1 MKKSVL
7 RGGYLLH
14 KKVGYNV
21 CITIGGRLMADWQ
34 KIKTEYIT
42 TDTSYREL
50 SQKYGVHYTNIA
62 KKAKKE
68 DWQQLRQQQANTTQT
83 KMIQAV
89 ERRKVDR
96 AAKLLETSDLLL
108 QKVRQ
113 RIEALD
119 ALEMGSQEFR
129 HLSATIKDL
138 KEIQMIRSD
147 ADMQKQA
154 EKEDKEKP
162 SITITLEGGLSDY
175 AK

>member
-1 MKKSVL
+1 
-7 RGGYLLH
+7 
-14 KKVGYNV
+14 
-21 CITIGGRLMADWQ
+21 MADWQ

-62 KKAKKE
+62 KRAKKE

-83 KMIQAV
+83 KMIEAV

-96 AAKLLETSDLLL
+96 AAKLLDVSDLLL
-108 QKVRQ
+108 QKVRE
-113 RIEALD
+113 RVEALD

-147 ADMQKQA
+147 ADIREQEARIRKLQKEA
-154 EKEDKEKP
+154 EEEDMANKEIKV
-162 SITITLEGGLSDY
+162 TIDGDIEVYS
-175 AK
+175 K

>member
-1 MKKSVL
+1 
-7 RGGYLLH
+7 
-14 KKVGYNV
+14 
-21 CITIGGRLMADWQ
+21 MADWQ

-62 KKAKKE
+62 KRAKKE
-68 DWQQLRQQQANTTQT
+68 DWQQLRQQQTNTTQT

-96 AAKLLETSDLLL
+96 ATKLLDVSDLLL
-108 QKVRQ
+108 QKVRE
-113 RIEALD
+113 RVEALD
-119 ALEMGSQEFR
+119 AIESGSQEFR

-147 ADMQKQA
+147 ADIREQEARIAKLRREA
-154 EKEDKEKP
+154 EKEEDTNTEV
-162 SITITLEGGLSDY
+162 TITFGSEGKSQW
-175 AK
+175 AE

>member
-1 MKKSVL
+1 
-7 RGGYLLH
+7 
-14 KKVGYNV
+14 
-21 CITIGGRLMADWQ
+21 MADWQ

-83 KMIQAV
+83 KMIEAV

-96 AAKLLETSDLLL
+96 VAKLLDVSDLLL
-108 QKVRQ
+108 QKVKERV
-113 RIEALD
+113 EALD

-147 ADMQKQA
+147 ADIREQEARIAKLRKEA
-154 EKEDKEKP
+154 EREEQNHDVT
-162 SITITLEGGLSDY
+162 ITIEGGDASWQS
-175 AK
+175 

>member
-1 MKKSVL
+1 
-7 RGGYLLH
+7 
-14 KKVGYNV
+14 
-21 CITIGGRLMADWQ
+21 MADWQ

-68 DWQQLRQQQANTTQT
+68 DWQHLRQQQTNTTQT

-96 AAKLLETSDLLL
+96 AAKLLDVSDLLL
-108 QKVRQ
+108 QKVRE
-113 RIEALD
+113 RVEALD

-129 HLSATIKDL
+129 HLSAAIKDL
-138 KEIQMIRSD
+138 KEIQMIRSE
-147 ADMQKQA
+147 ADMREQEARIEKLRKEA
-154 EKEDKEKP
+154 EKEEHSDN
-162 SITITLEGGLSDY
+162 TIVIQFAEGSEEY

>member
-1 MKKSVL
+1 
-7 RGGYLLH
+7 
-14 KKVGYNV
+14 
-21 CITIGGRLMADWQ
+21 MADWQ

-83 KMIQAV
+83 RMIQAV
-89 ERRKVDR
+89 EQGKVDR
-96 AAKLLETSDLLL
+96 AKKLLDVSDLLL

-147 ADMQKQA
+147 ADMREQEARIANLRKQA
-154 EKEDKEKP
+154 EAEDKKDN
-162 SITITLEGGLSDY
+162 TIVIQFAEGSEEY
-175 AK
+175 AR